1 MLQGKNSMPNNNYL
15 YFLLVVV
22 ILLGAAIVYNSWSIN
37 TLTDM
42 FTDQVYINRKILDMF
57 EEILR

>member
-22 ILLGAAIVYNSWSIN
+22 ILLGAAMIYNTLSIN
-37 TLTDM
+37 ALTDM
-42 FTDQVYINRKILDMF
+42 FTDQIYINRKILDMF
-57 EEILR
+57 GEILK

>member
-1 MLQGKNSMPNNNYL
+1 MSNDTLFYILFS
-15 YFLLVVV
+15 VV

-37 TLTDM
+37 ALTNM